1 MRGEPYLKITVRL
14 TLACTRMFGLVR
26 ICYIHALAHILG
38 NLELWLLL
46 YLSDLIV
53 FLNVD
58 NAKLIMR
65 VTHGT
70 KFQS

>member
-1 MRGEPYLKITVRL
+1 MRGEPYFKITVRL
-14 TLACTRMFGLVR
+14 TLACTRMFGLV